1 MSSRPVLRP
10 LVRNDSCS
18 SAPRHPAM
26 AHHRPLRVLMAEDYE
41 ANRMVQLAQLEQLG
55 YATDA
60 VANGEE
66 VIRALAARDY
76 DVVLLDIGMPVLD
89 GVETARRIR
98 ARKRARQPF
107 LVAVTA
113 GTAAVDRAKFRSVGF
128 DAFIAK
134 PAAIDDFVAALEQ
147 AHTSLYGEHAGEP
160 PPSPDGSRRA
170 HGAASPEARTDL
182 LAGLLLRRVA
192 PVYLRELPGRI
203 GRLRVA
209 LEERDS
215 TALASLCH
223 ALKGASRIF
232 GATALA
238 AACEEMERS
247 AYDGRLPDAAQL
259 DDLIGLAMDT
269 GEELR
274 RQLNAAEV

>member
-1 MSSRPVLRP
+1 MSSGRILRP
-10 LVRNDSCS
+10 RVEDDRCGSE
-18 SAPRHPAM
+18 PVHPAM

-41 ANRMVQLAQLEQLG
+41 ANRMVQQAQLEQLG
-55 YATDA
+55 YATDT

-89 GVETARRIR
+89 GVQTARRIR
-98 ARKRARQPF
+98 ARRRACQPF

-113 GTAAVDRAKFRSVGF
+113 GTAAVDRAKFKSAGF

-170 HGAASPEARTDL
+170 HGAASPETRTDL
-182 LAGLLLRRVA
+182 LAGLLLRRVV

-209 LEERDS
+209 FEDRDPE
-215 TALASLCH
+215 ALASLCH
-223 ALKGASRIF
+223 ALKGAGRVL

-238 AACEEMERS
+238 EACEEMERR
-247 AYDGRLPDAAQL
+247 AYDARLPDATGL
-259 DDLIGLAMDT
+259 DDLISLATDA

-274 RQLNAAEV
+274 QRFAAADT